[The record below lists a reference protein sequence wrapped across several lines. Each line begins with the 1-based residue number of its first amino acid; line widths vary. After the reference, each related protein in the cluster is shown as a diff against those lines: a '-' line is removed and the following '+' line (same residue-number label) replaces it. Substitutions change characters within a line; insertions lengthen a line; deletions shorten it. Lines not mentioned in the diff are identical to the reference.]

1 MAKEFVPLAAAA
13 KVAQTF
19 LSIGRYDCE
28 NPDPNRPQLTG
39 EYHKIR
45 LFSELIAYLF
55 PLERGHQASGFL
67 IISGDRAFAPIL
79 DYCTS
84 GPNPKLYFDSF
95 LRTYWEDLGR
105 PVRFVDYIYFGPFD
119 FIAEIH
125 FSDGSTGYSRLPNF
139 HYLDKWNNSGSLSPN
154 ILQDETKVRIQWEM
168 YLRDDFPIP
177 GFECSKMFGWA
188 PVPYNQT
195 CHSASEKL
203 RTKSSINYCSPNCI
217 AGCSPVAWM
226 VLANAFRG
234 FDYSRFPLLSDASDW
249 HVPWESSYGGP
260 PKAGSKVVNN
270 RLWELHDY
278 MSTDCFG
285 STDADYIQSGRH
297 LFNIYNLNWK
307 WGLYDQFPY
316 GYSRAVN
323 KGGLAYLLSA
333 QSNWTGSGSEGH
345 SFVVRGFNDNTE
357 HIYVSLGWGSA
368 FPDRWIPYSM
378 LADPSAV
385 YVSSFSAT
393 EDESKEIA
401 VQSKPASYVEDASD
415 GEEMNA
421 QEFSTYFGNHTR

>member
-1 MAKEFVPLAAAA
+1 
-13 KVAQTF
+13 
-19 LSIGRYDCE
+19 
-28 NPDPNRPQLTG
+28 
-39 EYHKIR
+39 
-45 LFSELIAYLF
+45 
-55 PLERGHQASGFL
+55 
-67 IISGDRAFAPIL
+67 
-79 DYCTS
+79 
-84 GPNPKLYFDSF
+84 
-95 LRTYWEDLGR
+95 
-105 PVRFVDYIYFGPFD
+105 
-119 FIAEIH
+119 
-125 FSDGSTGYSRLPNF
+125 
-139 HYLDKWNNSGSLSPN
+139 
-154 ILQDETKVRIQWEM
+154 
-168 YLRDDFPIP
+168 
-177 GFECSKMFGWA
+177 
-188 PVPYNQT
+188 
-195 CHSASEKL
+195 
-203 RTKSSINYCSPNCI
+203 
-217 AGCSPVAWM
+217 M

-234 FDYSRFPLLSDASDW
+234 FDYSRFPLRSDASDW

-357 HIYVSLGWGSA
+357 HIYVSFGWG
-368 FPDRWIPYSM
+368 FRIPGLLDSVFNV
-378 LADPSAV
+378 SRSFSV

-393 EDESKEIA
+393 EDDSKQS
-401 VQSKPASYVEDASD
+401 VQSKPASYVEDARM
-415 GEEMNA
+415 G
-421 QEFSTYFGNHTR
+421 RK